1 MALETNTTIPQLFL
15 ELTQARARAIFLRY
29 SISQGELLAVL
40 SVSTGV
46 RTSFLRGMGMGASES
61 TGYT

>member
-1 MALETNTTIPQLFL
+1 
-15 ELTQARARAIFLRY
+15 
-29 SISQGELLAVL
+29 VL